1 MKGGIGGSLMS
12 QMGFFMR
19 IKSQLFRRPSGINDR
34 EITLIFSEV
43 HIRVAQIGQGE
54 KGTC

>member
-19 IKSQLFRRPSGINDR
+19 IKSQLSRRPLGMSEG
-34 EITLIFSEV
+34 EITLRFSGV
-43 HIRVAQIGQGE
+43 HIKAN
-54 KGTC
+54 K